1 MRKRLLEYIFFIF
14 TFFVNC
20 QSNQEP
26 LGVHILYGADPTTEL
41 NIIWWTKSIS
51 PSALVYYSLIEIE
64 NENVSIDS
72 LSCPNNMISKGYL
85 AKNST
90 NGKFI
95 QRVYLRNLKPNRKYC
110 YEITSGQFSS
120 NIFFFRTAKLSSLI
134 ENNENKKRSTFVVQ
148 GSDKAP
154 NGDQI
159 NSLKSKVYKNKINGF
174 INLPKTKLKRYI
186 KSKKTKNY
194 DFFDYYSDI
203 LSNVQIIPTVS
214 QSSDDISNSLFQ
226 NMLPLKGTT
235 PFNSYYYSIDINGVH
250 FISYSENFFNI
261 NKDSFNSIENQ
272 IDMIEKDLILAEN
285 NRKLVPWI
293 VILVSY
299 TLEINKFLKEKI
311 ENIFYHYNVDL
322 ILESSTSLYERTYP
336 VIKSSKNYEK
346 SYENTRMPIY
356 ISIPKYST
364 NKTNSIVSNKWS
376 AYSCNP
382 EAENSYGYIEIVN
395 GTDIKWSYVYSN
407 NSLIDELHLKKVNF

>member
-1 MRKRLLEYIFFIF
+1 M
-14 TFFVNC
+14 
-20 QSNQEP
+20 
-26 LGVHILYGADPTTEL
+26 
-41 NIIWWTKSIS
+41 
-51 PSALVYYSLIEIE
+51 
-64 NENVSIDS
+64 
-72 LSCPNNMISKGYL
+72 
-85 AKNST
+85 
-90 NGKFI
+90 
-95 QRVYLRNLKPNRKYC
+95 
-110 YEITSGQFSS
+110 
-120 NIFFFRTAKLSSLI
+120 
-134 ENNENKKRSTFVVQ
+134 
-148 GSDKAP
+148 
-154 NGDQI
+154 
-159 NSLKSKVYKNKINGF
+159 
-174 INLPKTKLKRYI
+174 
-186 KSKKTKNY
+186 
-194 DFFDYYSDI
+194 
-203 LSNVQIIPTVS
+203 SNVQIIPTVS

-299 TLEINKFLKEKI
+299 TSEINKFLKEKI

-364 NKTNSIVSNKWS
+364 NKTNSIVSSKDFKFNQ
-376 AYSCNP
+376 
-382 EAENSYGYIEIVN
+382 
-395 GTDIKWSYVYSN
+395 
-407 NSLIDELHLKKVNF
+407 LIP